1 MDDVKLLAAPNGL
14 ASLRADTRGFAC
26 FLLDPRGFA
35 CFLPGAGS
43 LAFTIAVPLRPVPI
57 AAGAR
62 VLVAVRSAFAAD
74 RRFIAFAATAT
85 APFGVTMPILLPII
99 IARILIARVL
109 IAGILIAGLLIAVLP
124 PSILRLAIEI
134 D

>member
-1 MDDVKLLAAPNGL
+1 MDDVKLVAAPNGL
-14 ASLRADTRGFAC
+14 ASVCADTRGFAC
-26 FLLDPRGFA
+26 FLLDAGGLA
-35 CFLPGAGS
+35 SFLPGADS
-43 LAFTIAVPLRPVPI
+43 LALPIAVALCPVPF
-57 AAGAR
+57 AARATL
-62 VLVAVRSAFAAD
+62 LVAVRSAFAAD

-99 IARILIARVL
+99 IARILIAQV
-109 IAGILIAGLLIAVLP
+109 LIAGLLIAVLP